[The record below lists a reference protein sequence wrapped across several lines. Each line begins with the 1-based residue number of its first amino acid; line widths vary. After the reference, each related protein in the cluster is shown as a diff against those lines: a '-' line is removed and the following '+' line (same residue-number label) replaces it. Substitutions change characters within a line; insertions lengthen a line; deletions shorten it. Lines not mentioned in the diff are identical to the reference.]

1 MPLDSLVFVNN
12 TRRCVTNSRPSARR
26 ASGLNQEDELDTHGC
41 GNQLKISSHIPQHK
55 LSSARST
62 RGGGC
67 IFTTFGASPVVIVD
81 VMYITC
87 LYTCR
92 YVILSPVPSWIL
104 VLGRAGQGRA
114 EGGRWA
120 FRLGMISFRNLHT
133 TTILPSPPRRTS
145 RHPGPERKRC
155 SISPLRKCRVC
166 RIRPGCYPGTRVTL
180 LKVAG
185 LPVQHA
191 SFRPCPPA
199 DGCGA
204 PDVSL
209 TCFMWRA
216 ANLQIGRYPTGPG
229 RKLC

>member
-67 IFTTFGASPVVIVD
+67 IFTTFGASPVVIVG
-81 VMYITC
+81 MTSSAR
-87 LYTCR
+87 LT
-92 YVILSPVPSWIL
+92 
-104 VLGRAGQGRA
+104 GRARTSRGR
-114 EGGRWA
+114 EVGIPTGDD
-120 FRLGMISFRNLHT
+120 FLPNLHT
-133 TTILPSPPRRTS
+133 TTTLPSPPRRTS

-155 SISPLRKCRVC
+155 SISPATRRVA
-166 RIRPGCYPGTRVTL
+166 VS
-180 LKVAG
+180 
-185 LPVQHA
+185 LPAA
-191 SFRPCPPA
+191 SDPARPA
-199 DGCGA
+199 DGCAA

>member
-155 SISPLRKCRVC
+155 SISPPIPTESACADPTSDPAR
-166 RIRPGCYPGTRVTL
+166 
-180 LKVAG
+180 
-185 LPVQHA
+185 
-191 SFRPCPPA
+191 PA
-199 DGCGA
+199 DGCAA